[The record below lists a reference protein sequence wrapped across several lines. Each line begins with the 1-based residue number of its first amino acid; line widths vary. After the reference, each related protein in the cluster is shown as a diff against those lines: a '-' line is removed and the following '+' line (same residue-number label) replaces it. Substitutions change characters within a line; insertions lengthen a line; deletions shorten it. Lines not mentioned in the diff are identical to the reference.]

1 MRERERES
9 ECVRV
14 SVCAPMEEGEMD
26 LAVFEAVSD
35 RLTEFE
41 LYQQL
46 HHLLSLRTRENSC
59 HG

>member
-1 MRERERES
+1 MCES
-9 ECVRV
+9 E

-41 LYQQL
+41 LHQQL
-46 HHLLSLRTRENSC
+46 HHLFSLRTRESSC